1 MLQKG
6 NILHSRQS
14 AEAVASRRGSAVHFS
29 AENATLQAML
39 ARKAA
44 SEHARAPC
52 SSKTPS
58 YFPTP
63 GVAAG
68 AAAAHA
74 KASALRFVLVLRD
87 PAERTYSN
95 FLMFRA
101 ELFHDND
108 TMEVAVEKRLRAI
121 RRLLPAGSA
130 PPSLAFDNSSDA
142 YGRLWQ
148 AVGAEMY
155 ALADPSAP
163 LAQAEQAP
171 GDVAAPRRD
180 RPQERVRLA
189 DARVAPPLLRY
200 AVLRR
205 RLGGAAQH
213 AGAVLAAL
221 YNWLGLGGSYA
232 RLVYTGGAR
241 ASARRAG

>member
-29 AENATLQAML
+29 AENATLQAVL

-44 SEHARAPC
+44 SGCARRAVLFE
-52 SSKTPS
+52 KTPS

-63 GVAAG
+63 GVALALRLRMPQP
-68 AAAAHA
+68 
-74 KASALRFVLVLRD
+74 SALRFVLVLRD

-148 AVGAEMY
+148 AIGAEMY
-155 ALADPSAP
+155 ALADPS
-163 LAQAEQAP
+163 
-171 GDVAAPRRD
+171 GRWRKRNK
-180 RPQERVRLA
+180 RPEMWLHRGAIVLKSVYVWQMRE
-189 DARVAPPLLRY
+189 LLRHFSGTQFFVADS
-200 AVLRR
+200 AVLR
-205 RLGGAAQH
+205 AARES
-213 AGAVLAAL
+213 AAATRAVHGRAPAL
-221 YNWLGLGGSYA
+221 WL
-232 RLVYTGGAR
+232 AR
-241 ASARRAG
+241 AG